1 METANLDGVLRKL
14 VAGEEL
20 MLVDLTLTKV
30 GRSHIIRILVD
41 CQGRVTISQCARLSR
56 KIKDTIDT
64 DMLLKGENY
73 RLEVSSP
80 GVGRLLHTE
89 VDWNR
94 TIGRKL
100 HIELDDDVIVDWLE
114 HYNAGILTFRSGRVV
129 AVDAIRK
136 ALEVLE

>member
-1 METANLDGVLRKL
+1 METSNFEEILRKL
-14 VAGEEL
+14 VVGEEL

-41 CQGRVTISQCARLSR
+41 RQERVTISQCAKLSR
-56 KIKDTIDT
+56 KIKDAIDT

-89 VDWNR
+89 VDWKR
-94 TIGRKL
+94 TIDRKL
-100 HIELDDDVIVDWLE
+100 CVELDDDVIIDWLE
-114 HYNAGILTFRSGRVV
+114 HYDDGVLTFRSGREV

>member
-1 METANLDGVLRKL
+1 METANLDEVLRKL
-14 VAGEEL
+14 VTGEEL
-20 MLVDLTLTKV
+20 MLVDLTLTKL

-41 CQGRVTISQCARLSR
+41 RQDRVTISQCARLSR

-64 DMLLKGENY
+64 DMLLNGENY

-94 TIGRKL
+94 TIDRKL
-100 HIELDDDVIVDWLE
+100 RVELDDDVIVDWLE
-114 HYNAGILTFRSGRVV
+114 HYDAGVLTFRSGRVV
-129 AVDAIRK
+129 AVEAIRK

>member
-1 METANLDGVLRKL
+1 MEIANLDKIIIKL
-14 VAGEEL
+14 VVGEEL
-20 MLVDLTLTKV
+20 MLVDQTMTKV

-41 CQGRVTISQCARLSR
+41 RPGRVTISECAKLSR
-56 KIKDTIDT
+56 KVKDAIDT
-64 DMLLKGENY
+64 DMLLNGFNY

-89 VDWNR
+89 VDWKR
-94 TIGRKL
+94 TIARKL
-100 HIELDDDVIVDWLE
+100 CVELNDEVIVDWLE
-114 HYNAGILTFRSGRVV
+114 HYDAGVLTFRSGREV

>member
-1 METANLDGVLRKL
+1 METANLDEILRDL

-20 MLVDLTLTKV
+20 MLVDLTMTKL

-41 CQGRVTISQCARLSR
+41 RQGRVTISQCARLSR
-56 KIKDTIDT
+56 KVKDAIDT

-89 VDWNR
+89 VDWKR
-94 TIGRKL
+94 SIDRKL
-100 HIELDDDVIVDWLE
+100 CVELDDEVIIDWLE
-114 HYNAGILTFRSGRVV
+114 HYDAGVLTFRKGREV

>member
-1 METANLDGVLRKL
+1 MEITNLDEILKDL

-30 GRSHIIRILVD
+30 GRSHLIRILVD
-41 CQGRVTISQCARLSR
+41 CPGRVNVGQCAKLSR
-56 KIKDTIDT
+56 KVRDAIDT

-73 RLEVSSP
+73 RIEVSSP

-89 VDWNR
+89 VDWKR
-94 TIGRKL
+94 TIDRKL
-100 HIELDDDVIVDWLE
+100 CVELDDDVIVDWLE
-114 HYNAGILTFRSGRVV
+114 HYDAGVLTFRSGREVP
-129 AVDAIRK
+129 VDAIRK

>member
-1 METANLDGVLRKL
+1 METANLDEILRKL

-20 MLVDLTLTKV
+20 MLVDLTMTIV

-41 CQGRVTISQCARLSR
+41 RQGRVTISQCAKLSR
-56 KIKDTIDT
+56 KVKDAIDT
-64 DMLLKGENY
+64 DMLLKGFNY

-89 VDWNR
+89 VDWKR
-94 TIGRKL
+94 TIDRKL
-100 HIELDDDVIVDWLE
+100 RVELDEDIIVDWLE
-114 HYNAGILTFRSGRVV
+114 HYDAGVLTFRSGREV

>member
-1 METANLDGVLRKL
+1 METANLDEILRKL

-20 MLVDLTLTKV
+20 MLVDLAMTKV

-41 CQGRVTISQCARLSR
+41 RRGRVTISQCARLSR
-56 KIKDTIDT
+56 KIKNTIDA
-64 DMLLKGENY
+64 DMLLNGTDY

-94 TIGRKL
+94 TIDRKL
-100 HIELDDDVIVDWLE
+100 RVELDDDVIIDWLE
-114 HYNAGILTFRSGRVV
+114 HYDAGVLTFRSGREVP
-129 AVDAIRK
+129 VDAVRK

>member
-1 METANLDGVLRKL
+1 METANIDEIIRKL

-20 MLVDLTLTKV
+20 MLVDLTMTKV

-41 CQGRVTISQCARLSR
+41 RQGRVTISQCAKLSR
-56 KIKDTIDT
+56 KVKDAIDT
-64 DMLLKGENY
+64 DMLLKGEYY

-89 VDWNR
+89 VDWKR
-94 TIGRKL
+94 TIDRKL
-100 HIELDDDVIVDWLE
+100 HIELDDEIIIDWLE
-114 HYNAGILTFRSGRVV
+114 HYDAGVLTFRSGREV

>member
-100 HIELDDDVIVDWLE
+100 GIELDDEVIVDWLE
-114 HYNAGILTFRSGRVV
+114 HYDDGILTFRSGRVV

>member
-1 METANLDGVLRKL
+1 MEITNLDEILKKL

-41 CQGRVTISQCARLSR
+41 RPGRVTISECAKLSR
-56 KIKDTIDT
+56 KVKDAIDT
-64 DMLLKGENY
+64 DMLLKGFNY

-89 VDWNR
+89 IDWKR
-94 TIGRKL
+94 TIDRKL
-100 HIELDDDVIVDWLE
+100 YVELDDDVIVDWLE
-114 HYNAGILTFRSGRVV
+114 HYDAGVLTFRSGREV
-129 AVDAIRK
+129 AVNVIRK